1 MQRTSALIAVCFCA
15 GLLAALV
22 NSVVAWLGG
31 LWGITG
37 LFGVEMAPEFTRAW
51 LYPRLVWGGLWGLP
65 YFFVI
70 RYLHLRR
77 RWVRKGLWLSL
88 LPTLAQL
95 LFFFPRFTSPKP
107 AGSVSASAPPRRS
120 SSSSIIW
127 SGDFFSASSPGCFGG
142 ADEGISP
149 RPFLFWGDFPPAAG
163 AHSRLRRCR
172 SGGCFRSCELGL

>member
-15 GLLAALV
+15 GLLAAFV
-22 NSVVAWLGG
+22 NSIVAWLGG
-31 LWGITG
+31 LWGVTA
-37 LFGVEMAPEFTRAW
+37 LFGVDMAPEFTRAW

-95 LFFFPRFTSPKP
+95 LFFFPRFTE
-107 AGSVSASAPPRRS
+107 AG
-120 SSSSIIW
+120 W
-127 SGDFFSASSPGCFGG
+127 FG
-142 ADEGISP
+142 
-149 RPFLFWGDFPPAAG
+149 
-163 AHSRLRRCR
+163 
-172 SGGCFRSCELGL
+172 LGLGAAVPLFVFLYNLVWGFFLGVFARLLWGRG